1 PISVLTVSLCV
12 TPTRLG
18 HWKAYFPD
26 LSNGG
31 LTTMSQV
38 PSKSRSD
45 GSELENQVIL
55 RVPQAYASP
64 LRLAIQNGTLKDRLS
79 IELQADFR
87 HATVRFDGAAL
98 SAKLVDLPCVI
109 ESHKTVDNRSF
120 YKTAD
125 ICQMLVCC
133 EDDNQTDDEDIS
145 PKKESKRFIWN
156 HGITGPLKNVRKRR
170 FRKTAKKKIVE
181 SPEVEKEVKRLLRT
195 DLSASHV
202 NILSIKLTYPVL
214 QDEEKQD
221 ESLVSDAEL
230 LNTSMPSPLSLTQ
243 TEEQDGG
250 SEDEDRNELF
260 AILQEASSDEEPEGD
275 EDAADTQEDDADD
288 LNVNVDIEDDTN
300 ELNVGKDNSKSEIHS
315 AREKLNEIRAT
326 ITEQETRVKEASN
339 LFLKLRFEKVLE
351 ELKSKEKDQEQEVM
365 TTLFFHCC

>member
-1 PISVLTVSLCV
+1 
-12 TPTRLG
+12 
-18 HWKAYFPD
+18 
-26 LSNGG
+26 
-31 LTTMSQV
+31 
-38 PSKSRSD
+38 
-45 GSELENQVIL
+45 
-55 RVPQAYASP
+55 
-64 LRLAIQNGTLKDRLS
+64 
-79 IELQADFR
+79 
-87 HATVRFDGAAL
+87 
-98 SAKLVDLPCVI
+98 
-109 ESHKTVDNRSF
+109 
-120 YKTAD
+120 
-125 ICQMLVCC
+125 MLVCC

-202 NILSIKLTYPVL
+202 SFEVL

-221 ESLVSDAEL
+221 ESFVSDADL

-275 EDAADTQEDDADD
+275 EDAVDTQEDDADD
-288 LNVNVDIEDDTN
+288 LNVNVDIEDDTT
-300 ELNVGKDNSKSEIHS
+300 ELNVGENNSKSKIQS
-315 AREKLNEIRAT
+315 AREKLIEIRAT

-339 LFLKLRFEKVLE
+339 LFLKQRFEKVLE
-351 ELKSKEKDQEQEVM
+351 ELKSKEKDQEQELQRLESQV
-365 TTLFFHCC
+365 